1 MTDRTTT
8 TDPAY
13 AAFADAQARLD
24 DGIGTPEEQAAD
36 QRLTDAYDRDVL
48 APAQYEYERKAAA
61 ANAENIAHETGVYY
75 DETDD
80 TYGWSCSCDKDDP
93 GYDSE
98 DDDHDAAQQ
107 HEEENRG

>member
-1 MTDRTTT
+1 MTT

-24 DGIGTPEEQAAD
+24 DGIGTHDELAAD
-36 QRLTDAYDRDVL
+36 QLLVDAYDRDVL
-48 APAQYEYERKAAA
+48 QPAQDDYERKAAA
-61 ANAENIAHETGVYY
+61 HVQNVTHDTGAYY

-80 TYGWSCSCDKDDP
+80 TYGWSCSCGADDP

-98 DDDHDAAQQ
+98 DDADEAATE
-107 HEEENRG
+107 HEGS